1 MVPGPPAA
9 GLLDLTILVV
19 LTVLGVAARIVL
31 HRPWEIE
38 AVGPDR
44 RLTWQ
49 VVGWNRSRRAITAVT
64 TRLHQGQIPPTDS
77 PDFPPR

>member
-1 MVPGPPAA
+1 
-9 GLLDLTILVV
+9 LLLALFDHTVLVLLTM
-19 LTVLGVAARIVL
+19 LGVAARLVL

-49 VVGWNRSRRAITAVT
+49 VVGWQRSRRAMGAVAG
-64 TRLHQGQIPPTDS
+64 RLRQGQIPPTGS